1 VQGFEIAGLYVL
13 VAITVVVLRHR
24 IPELMA
30 APLPL
35 RLAVG
40 AILVLLVLFPF
51 LLRGVNLIPDR
62 LEPVLGALVV
72 AGLIGLIIWFRR

>member
-1 VQGFEIAGLYVL
+1 MQGFEIAGLYVL

-35 RLAVG
+35 RLAVV
-40 AILVLLVLFPF
+40 AILVVLVMFPF